1 MAHFLICLQAVE
13 KGSPASLHSIAS
25 LQRSDKYAAARRFLA
40 RLASETFLNSLK
52 HRFSTLCL
60 IVTLGVVSTWPD
72 AWAQSTLEKIQRTA
86 TLTIGTRTGS
96 PPFAYVN
103 KNNEWVGFS
112 IDLVERFIVPGLSK
126 KTGKAIK
133 LEKKESAPQT
143 RIPLLTSNAVDLI
156 AETMTDTQSRRDSV
170 DFSLTFFVTGA
181 QFLVKKGS
189 PIKGIQSLGGMRIA
203 AQQGSTNARIIRE
216 RVPTARLLEFP
227 DQPAAFQ
234 ALAQGQVQAY
244 TNDGIQLAGL
254 KAKAPKP
261 DDWVV
266 AGEFYSYEPYG
277 MAMRKNDS
285 DFRHAINVA
294 LMEAIESGKYFELY
308 DRWFG
313 PKGEVPY
320 PLAPDIK
327 RFLQMQVVPK

>member
-1 MAHFLICLQAVE
+1 
-13 KGSPASLHSIAS
+13 
-25 LQRSDKYAAARRFLA
+25 
-40 RLASETFLNSLK
+40 
-52 HRFSTLCL
+52 
-60 IVTLGVVSTWPD
+60 
-72 AWAQSTLEKIQRTA
+72 
-86 TLTIGTRTGS
+86 LTIGTRTGS
-96 PPFAYVN
+96 PPFAFVN

-112 IDLVERFIVPGLSK
+112 IDLVEQAIVPVIAK
-126 KTGKAIK
+126 KAGKEIK
-133 LEKKESAPQT
+133 VEKKESTPQT

-170 DFSLTFFVTGA
+170 DFSLTFFATGA

-189 PIKGIQSLGGMRIA
+189 PIKGLQSIAGRRIA

-216 RVPTARLLEFP
+216 RVPNAKLLEFP

-234 ALAQGQVQAY
+234 ALVQGQVQAY

-261 DDWVV
+261 DEWVV
-266 AGEFYSYEPYG
+266 VGEFFSYEPYG

-285 DFRHAINVA
+285 DFRQIVNVGLMDAIA
-294 LMEAIESGKYFELY
+294 SGKYFDLY
-308 DRWFG
+308 DKWFG
-313 PKGEVPY
+313 PKSDVPY
-320 PLAPDIK
+320 PLAPETK

>member
-1 MAHFLICLQAVE
+1 MRRLLLLLATVIAVA
-13 KGSPASLHSIAS
+13 GSI
-25 LQRSDKYAAARRFLA
+25 
-40 RLASETFLNSLK
+40 T
-52 HRFSTLCL
+52 
-60 IVTLGVVSTWPD
+60 VSR
-72 AWAQSTLEKIQRTA
+72 AQTTLEKINQTGI
-86 TLTIGTRTGS
+86 LTIGTRTGS

-103 KNNEWVGFS
+103 KANEWVGFS
-112 IDLVERFIVPGLSK
+112 IDLVETAILPSISK
-126 KTGKAIK
+126 KLNKQIK
-133 LEKKESAPQT
+133 LEKKESAPNT

-156 AETMTDTQSRRDSV
+156 AETMTDTQSRRDQV

-181 QFLVKKGS
+181 QFLVKKGT
-189 PIKGIQSLGGMRIA
+189 PIKGIQTIAGKRVA
-203 AQQGSTNARIIRE
+203 AQQGSTNAKIIRE
-216 RVPTARLLEFP
+216 RVPTAKLLEFP

-261 DDWVV
+261 DEWAIV
-266 AGEFYSYEPYG
+266 GEFFSYEPYG

-285 DFRHAINVA
+285 DFRQAVNVG

-308 DRWFG
+308 EKWFG
-313 PKGEVPY
+313 PKGEVSY
-320 PLAPDIK
+320 PLAPETK

>member
-1 MAHFLICLQAVE
+1 MKRIHSVWLIAVFIVFASHTS
-13 KGSPASLHSIAS
+13 SPA
-25 LQRSDKYAAARRFLA
+25 
-40 RLASETFLNSLK
+40 ET
-52 HRFSTLCL
+52 
-60 IVTLGVVSTWPD
+60 
-72 AWAQSTLEKIQRTA
+72 TLEKIDRSA
-86 TLTIGTRTGS
+86 TLVIGTRTGS

-103 KNNEWVGFS
+103 KSNEWVGFS
-112 IDLVERFIVPGLSK
+112 IDLVE
-126 KTGKAIK
+126 KAILPVLHQKLNKQIK

-156 AETMTDTQSRRDSV
+156 AETMTDTQSRRDQV
-170 DFSLTFFVTGA
+170 DFSLTFFATGA

-189 PIKGIQSLGGMRIA
+189 PIKGLQSIAGKRIA
-203 AQQGSTNARIIRE
+203 AQQGSTNAKLIRE
-216 RVPTARLLEFP
+216 RVPNAKLLEFP

-254 KAKAPKP
+254 RAKAPKP
-261 DDWVV
+261 NDYAVV
-266 AGEFYSYEPYG
+266 GEFFSYEPYG

-285 DFRHAINVA
+285 DFRQAVNGGLMNAIA
-294 LMEAIESGKYFELY
+294 SGLYFEIY
-308 DRWFG
+308 DKWFG

-320 PLAPDIK
+320 PMTAEIK